1 MAVEQAVIV
10 AGGKGVRLAKLAET
24 RPKALVEIA
33 GRPLI
38 EHQILVAKRYGI
50 RRLLLLTGHLGGVLA
65 EHLGNGERFGIE
77 IAYRHED
84 RPLGTAG
91 ALKAAEALLDEEFFV
106 FYGDIIFDLDLDRL
120 AAFHR
125 KQGTIAT
132 LVVHPN
138 DHSQDGDVV
147 EVDCDSR
154 IIAFHTKQR
163 PPGTIVPNLV
173 NAGIYLL
180 SLQIILLVPNG
191 EFADFGLDVFPQMLR
206 TGRALSAY
214 NTPEYACDAGTIDRV
229 AAVGRDVLSGKVAR
243 RNLSRPQ
250 KAVFLDRD
258 GVLIEEK
265 GERVTFDLVQLLPRT
280 IKALSRLNQSD
291 FLSLVVTN
299 QSGIAK
305 GFLSESDVAR
315 THNRIDTMLGE
326 EHCYVHRYFIC
337 PHHPEGGFPDER
349 SELKIVCNCRKPLP
363 GMLLR
368 AAQQLNIDL
377 GASFMVGDRT
387 VDLAAGHSAGVCVI
401 GVRTGYGCAD
411 GLMTVEPD
419 FLCDDLLS
427 ATMLIL
433 QHQSFLDPAARL
445 AKQIATSGA
454 TMVAVGGLSRTGKSV
469 FAHLLRWQLRRHGR
483 GAEILHL
490 DDFLRPKAER
500 KALPRVGDRYDT
512 PAIAAALA
520 GASRRT
526 DTTLIAEGG
535 PALALPAVRDPADRR
550 IYVAIDEALRRDR
563 FLALYRERGY
573 DERQAQ
579 ALYDERDVE
588 ERATISA
595 SSVYADIT
603 VTNEL

>member
-1 MAVEQAVIV
+1 
-10 AGGKGVRLAKLAET
+10 
-24 RPKALVEIA
+24 
-33 GRPLI
+33 
-38 EHQILVAKRYGI
+38 
-50 RRLLLLTGHLGGVLA
+50 
-65 EHLGNGERFGIE
+65 
-77 IAYRHED
+77 
-84 RPLGTAG
+84 
-91 ALKAAEALLDEEFFV
+91 
-106 FYGDIIFDLDLDRL
+106 
-120 AAFHR
+120 
-125 KQGTIAT
+125 
-132 LVVHPN
+132 
-138 DHSQDGDVV
+138 
-147 EVDCDSR
+147 
-154 IIAFHTKQR
+154 
-163 PPGTIVPNLV
+163 
-173 NAGIYLL
+173 
-180 SLQIILLVPNG
+180 
-191 EFADFGLDVFPQMLR
+191 
-206 TGRALSAY
+206 
-214 NTPEYACDAGTIDRV
+214 
-229 AAVGRDVLSGKVAR
+229 
-243 RNLSRPQ
+243 
-250 KAVFLDRD
+250 
-258 GVLIEEK
+258 
-265 GERVTFDLVQLLPRT
+265 
-280 IKALSRLNQSD
+280 
-291 FLSLVVTN
+291 
-299 QSGIAK
+299 
-305 GFLSESDVAR
+305 
-315 THNRIDTMLGE
+315 
-326 EHCYVHRYFIC
+326 
-337 PHHPEGGFPDER
+337 
-349 SELKIVCNCRKPLP
+349 
-363 GMLLR
+363 MLLR

-445 AKQIATSGA
+445 AEQIATSGV
-454 TMVAVGGLSRTGKSV
+454 TMVAVGGLARTGKSV
-469 FAHLLRWQLRRHGR
+469 FAHLLRWQLRRRGR

-512 PAIAAALA
+512 AAIAAALA

-526 DTTLIAEGG
+526 DTTLIAEGV